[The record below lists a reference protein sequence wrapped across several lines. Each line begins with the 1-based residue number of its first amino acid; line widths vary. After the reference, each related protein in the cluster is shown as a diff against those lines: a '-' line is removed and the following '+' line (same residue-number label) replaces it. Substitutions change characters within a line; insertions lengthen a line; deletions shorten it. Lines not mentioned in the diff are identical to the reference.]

1 MKRVLTIFG
10 LAVFAFCAAFAQDFV
25 TADALHD
32 TKKLGE
38 ELALLKQSY
47 NPSDP
52 QAAVVYRMLRSMQQI
67 AVDLPANKGRE
78 KIAKLDEAIE
88 FGKPLID
95 TAKGSARD
103 RAKVIYW
110 YSVSMSQKGNAKG
123 VLNSLFM
130 VPEVRALCDKAIAI
144 DPAFGDPY
152 YLKAILDDKV
162 PAAAG
167 GDKNRMAILY
177 AKAIECD
184 PVNVWYLVDSAR
196 ALKARNK
203 NAAYNKDG
211 TRGVPAGKADLEYA
225 KEIAK
230 KAYAAFAALPNPSID
245 QQDKMK
251 ELKEAGL

>member
-1 MKRVLTIFG
+1 MKRVLTILG
-10 LAVFAFCAAFAQDFV
+10 LAAFAFCAAFAQDFI

-32 TKKLGE
+32 TKKLPE

-47 NPSDP
+47 NASDP

-67 AVDLPANKGRE
+67 GVDLPASKGKE

-88 FGKPLID
+88 FGKPLLD
-95 TAKGSARD
+95 KAKGSARD

-110 YSVSMSQKGNAKG
+110 YSVSMSQKGSAKG

-130 VPEVRALCDKAIAI
+130 VPEVRGLCDKAIAM

-152 YLKAILDDKV
+152 YLKALLDDRV

-167 GDKNRMAILY
+167 GDKNRMAVLY
-177 AKAIECD
+177 AKAIDCD
-184 PVNVWYLVDSAR
+184 SENIWYLVDFAR
-196 ALKARNK
+196 ALKTRNK
-203 NAAYNKDG
+203 NAVYNKDG
-211 TRGVPAGKADLEYA
+211 TRGVPAGKADLDYA

-230 KAYAAFAALPNPSID
+230 KAYAAYAALANPSID
-245 QQDKMK
+245 QQDKLK